1 MVRLLLLYLNTNL
14 TTSLIILADI
24 QSSQSMLNNVIQDVK
39 EMM

>member
-14 TTSLIILADI
+14 TTSLILLADI
-24 QSSQSMLNNVIQDVK
+24 QSGQSMLNNVIQDVK